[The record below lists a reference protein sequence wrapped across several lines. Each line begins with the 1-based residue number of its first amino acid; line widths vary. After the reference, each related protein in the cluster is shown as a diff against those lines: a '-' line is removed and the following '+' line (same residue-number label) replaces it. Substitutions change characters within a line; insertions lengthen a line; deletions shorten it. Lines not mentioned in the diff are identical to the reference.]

1 METKINKGDQRMR
14 PRAAWEPTA
23 RQGRFALRHLV
34 CAVLTVCFVLGAT
47 ALPAH
52 AKYASYVVD
61 ADTGEALHGTNEET
75 RNYPASLTKMMTLY
89 FIFDRIESKRW
100 TLDTRLKVSSR
111 AARQPAS
118 RLGLKAN
125 TTITV
130 EQAILALVTKSAN
143 DVATVVAENISGR
156 ERNFALK
163 MTAKARSLGMSKT
176 TFRNASGLPHRAQL
190 STAKDMSI
198 LARALLR
205 DFPKYYHYFSTS
217 SFTFEDRTH
226 TNHNKLLKSYPGADG
241 FKTGYIRASGFN
253 LVASAT
259 RDGRRIIGVVF
270 GGRSSGHRNRH
281 MASLLDKSFALLAKR
296 HGNQLIA
303 KAPEQPVGTKTASVN
318 TSAGISAGRETWA
331 VQVGAFSH
339 ISQAQAAAEKA
350 IDKATKYLGDG
361 QIRIVPLKKRNGS
374 LLHRARI
381 VGISKRD
388 AYRTCR
394 ILKDCMELKAP
405 ANAELAERAE

>member
-1 METKINKGDQRMR
+1 MR
-14 PRAAWEPTA
+14 PRAAWEPTMRRANFTA
-23 RQGRFALRHLV
+23 RHMIYAALAMFA
-34 CAVLTVCFVLGAT
+34 VLGA
-47 ALPAH
+47 ALQPAE

-61 ADTGEALHGTNEET
+61 ADTGEVLHATNEDT

-89 FIFDRIESKRW
+89 LVFDRLKQKRW
-100 TLDTRLKVSSR
+100 SLETMLKVSRR

-118 RLGLKAN
+118 RLGLPAN
-125 TTITV
+125 SQISV

-143 DVATVVAENISGR
+143 DVATVIAENISGR

-198 LARALLR
+198 LARSLLR
-205 DFPKYYHYFSTS
+205 DFPQYYHYFSTA
-217 SFTFEDRTH
+217 SFEFEGRVH
-226 TNHNKLLKSYPGADG
+226 TNHNKLLKTYPGADG

-259 RDGRRIIGVVF
+259 HDGRRLIGVVF
-270 GGRSSGHRNRH
+270 GGRSSSHRNNH
-281 MASLLDKSFALLAKR
+281 MTSLLDKGFDLLAKR

-303 KAPEQPVGTKTASVN
+303 QAPAPAASPQAAPEAQTASLGK
-318 TSAGISAGRETWA
+318 SAVTVWA
-331 VQVGAFSH
+331 VQVGAFSQV
-339 ISQAQAAAEKA
+339 SQAQAAAEKA
-350 IDKATKYLGDG
+350 IDKAPRYLGDG
-361 QIRIVPLKKRNGS
+361 SIRIVPLKKRNGS
-374 LLHRARI
+374 ILHRARI
-381 VGISKRD
+381 VGISKSD

-394 ILKDCMELKAP
+394 ILSDCMELKAP
-405 ANAELAERAE
+405 VNAELAQRAD

>member
-1 METKINKGDQRMR
+1 MR

-23 RQGRFALRHLV
+23 RPAKTGFKTFI
-34 CAVLTVCFVLGAT
+34 CAALTVFFVLGAT
-47 ALPAH
+47 ALPAQ

-61 ADTGEALHGTNEET
+61 ADTGEVLHATNEET

-89 FIFDRIESKRW
+89 LVFDRLDKKRW
-100 TLDTRLKVSSR
+100 SLSTKLKVTRR
-111 AARQPAS
+111 AERQPAS
-118 RLGLKAN
+118 KLGLRRG

-130 EQAILALVTKSAN
+130 KQAILALVTKSAN
-143 DVATVVAENISGR
+143 DVATVIAENISGR

-205 DFPKYYHYFSTS
+205 DFPQYYHYFSTK
-217 SFTFEDRTH
+217 SFTFNGLTH
-226 TNHNKLLKSYPGADG
+226 KNHNKLLKSYPGADG

-259 RDGRRIIGVVF
+259 RDGRRLIGVVF

-281 MASLLDKSFALLAKR
+281 MTSLLDKSFAVLAKR
-296 HGNQLIA
+296 QGNQLIA
-303 KAPEQPVGTKTASVN
+303 KAPSAPVKSAAVQTAKGV
-318 TSAGISAGRETWA
+318 TRDVWA
-331 VQVGAFSH
+331 VQVGAFSQV
-339 ISQAQAAAEKA
+339 SQAQAAAEKA
-350 IDKATKYLGDG
+350 IDKAPRYLGDG
-361 QIRIVPLKKRNGS
+361 LVRIVPLKKRNGAV
-374 LLHRARI
+374 LHRARI

-394 ILKDCMELKAP
+394 ILRDCMELKTP
-405 ANAELAERAE
+405 VNAELAQRAD

>member
-1 METKINKGDQRMR
+1 MQ
-14 PRAAWEPTA
+14 PLAAWEPTA
-23 RQGRFALRHLV
+23 TRAFSITKLGRI
-34 CAVLTVCFVLGAT
+34 AVLAAVLLIC
-47 ALPAH
+47 ALSQPAH

-61 ADTGEALHGTNEET
+61 ADTGEVLAGLNEET

-89 FIFDRIESKRW
+89 LVFDRLKSKKW
-100 TLDTRLKVSSR
+100 TLATKLDVSRR
-111 AARQPAS
+111 ASRQPAS
-118 RLGLKAN
+118 HLGLRAG

-163 MTAKARSLGMSKT
+163 MTARARSLGMAKT

-205 DFPKYYHYFSTS
+205 DFPEYYHYFSTP
-217 SFTFEDRTH
+217 SFTFDGVTH
-226 TNHNKLLKSYPGADG
+226 SNHNRLLKTYPGADG

-270 GGRSSGHRNRH
+270 GGRSSSHRNRH
-281 MASLLDKSFALLAKR
+281 MAKLLDQGFDVLRKR
-296 HGNQLIA
+296 YGTSLIA
-303 KAPEQPVGTKTASVN
+303 KAAVPEAKTASLAPAAQPGATPASV
-318 TSAGISAGRETWA
+318 WA
-331 VQVGAFSH
+331 VQVGAFSQV
-339 ISQAQAAAEKA
+339 SQAQAAAQKA
-350 IDKATKYLGDG
+350 IGKAPSYLSEG
-361 QIRIVPLKKRNGS
+361 QIRIVPLKKRNGDI
-374 LLHRARI
+374 LHRARI

-394 ILKDCMELKAP
+394 ILRDCMELKTDV
-405 ANAELAERAE
+405 NAEVAQRAD

>member
-1 METKINKGDQRMR
+1 ML
-14 PRAAWEPTA
+14 PLAAWEPTA
-23 RQGRFALRHLV
+23 KRAFSITKLGKIAILAAFLLI
-34 CAVLTVCFVLGAT
+34 CAIAQ
-47 ALPAH
+47 PAH

-61 ADTGEALHGTNEET
+61 ADTGEALAGLNEET

-89 FIFDRIESKRW
+89 LMFDRLKSKKW
-100 TLDTRLKVSSR
+100 TLASKLDVSRR

-118 RLGLKAN
+118 RLGLRAG

-198 LARALLR
+198 LARSLLR
-205 DFPKYYHYFSTS
+205 DFPEFYHYFSTA
-217 SFTFEDRTH
+217 SFTFNGVTH
-226 TNHNKLLKSYPGADG
+226 SNHNKLLKTYPGTDG

-270 GGRSSGHRNRH
+270 GGRSSSHRNRH
-281 MASLLDKSFALLAKR
+281 MAKLLDKGFDAL
-296 HGNQLIA
+296 
-303 KAPEQPVGTKTASVN
+303 
-318 TSAGISAGRETWA
+318 
-331 VQVGAFSH
+331 
-339 ISQAQAAAEKA
+339 
-350 IDKATKYLGDG
+350 
-361 QIRIVPLKKRNGS
+361 
-374 LLHRARI
+374 
-381 VGISKRD
+381 
-388 AYRTCR
+388 R
-394 ILKDCMELKAP
+394 ILEQVDWT
-405 ANAELAERAE
+405 

>member
-1 METKINKGDQRMR
+1 MR
-14 PRAAWEPTA
+14 PRAAWEPTET
-23 RQGRFALRHLV
+23 RTKLTIRHLI
-34 CAVLTVCFVLGAT
+34 CAVLAAFLVLGAS
-47 ALPAH
+47 AMPAH

-61 ADTGEALHGTNEET
+61 ADTGEVLHATNEDT

-89 FIFDRIESKRW
+89 MIFDRLHQKRW
-100 TLDTRLKVSSR
+100 TLSTLLKVSSR

-118 RLGLKAN
+118 KLGVEAGS
-125 TTITV
+125 TISV
-130 EQAILALVTKSAN
+130 ENAILALVTKSAN

-176 TFRNASGLPHRAQL
+176 TFRNASGLPHRAQM

-205 DFPKYYHYFSTS
+205 DFPQYYHYFSTAK
-217 SFTFEDRTH
+217 FEYDGRVH
-226 TNHNKLLKSYPGADG
+226 SNHNKLLDSYPGADG

-259 RDGRRIIGVVF
+259 RNGRRLIGVVF
-270 GGRSSGHRNRH
+270 GGRSSAHRNSH
-281 MASLLDKSFALLAKR
+281 MTDLLDDGFTLLAKR
-296 HGNQLIA
+296 HGTNNLIA
-303 KAPEQPVGTKTASVN
+303 QAPAPEPGVQTASNEPQNGVM
-318 TSAGISAGRETWA
+318 REVWA
-331 VQVGAFSH
+331 VQVGAFSQVT
-339 ISQAQAAAEKA
+339 QAQAAAEKA
-350 IDKATKYLGDG
+350 IGKATRYLGDG
-361 QIRIVPLKKRNGS
+361 LVRIVPLKKRNGTI
-374 LLHRARI
+374 LHRARI

-394 ILKDCMELKAP
+394 ILRDCMELKTEV
-405 ANAELAERAE
+405 NAELAQRAD

>member
-1 METKINKGDQRMR
+1 ML
-14 PRAAWEPTA
+14 PLAAWEPTA
-23 RQGRFALRHLV
+23 KRAFSITKLGKIAILAAFLLI
-34 CAVLTVCFVLGAT
+34 CAIAQ
-47 ALPAH
+47 PAH

-61 ADTGEALHGTNEET
+61 ADTGEALAGLNEET

-89 FIFDRIESKRW
+89 LMFDRLKSKKW
-100 TLDTRLKVSSR
+100 TLASKLDVSRR

-118 RLGLKAN
+118 RLGLRAG

-198 LARALLR
+198 LARSLLR
-205 DFPKYYHYFSTS
+205 DFPEFYHYFSTA
-217 SFTFEDRTH
+217 SFTFNGVTH
-226 TNHNKLLKSYPGADG
+226 SNHNKLLKTYPGTDG

-270 GGRSSGHRNRH
+270 GGRSSSHRNRH
-281 MASLLDKSFALLAKR
+281 MAKLLDKGFDALRQR
-296 HGNQLIA
+296 HGTPLIA
-303 KAPEQPVGTKTASVN
+303 QAAVPETKTASLAPATQPRGT
-318 TSAGISAGRETWA
+318 TSTSVWA

-339 ISQAQAAAEKA
+339 VSQAQAGAEKA
-350 IDKATKYLGDG
+350 VGRARNYLSDG
-361 QIRIVPLKKRNGS
+361 QIRIVPLKKRTRAV
-374 LLHRARI
+374 LHRARI

-394 ILKDCMELKAP
+394 ILRDCMELKTDV
-405 ANAELAERAE
+405 NAEVAQRAD

>member
-1 METKINKGDQRMR
+1 M
-14 PRAAWEPTA
+14 
-23 RQGRFALRHLV
+23 
-34 CAVLTVCFVLGAT
+34 
-47 ALPAH
+47 PAQ

-61 ADTGEALHGTNEET
+61 ADTGEVLHATNEET

-89 FIFDRIESKRW
+89 LVFDRLEKKRW
-100 TLDTRLKVSSR
+100 SLATNLKVSRR
-111 AARQPAS
+111 AERQPAS
-118 RLGLKAN
+118 KLGLRRG

-143 DVATVVAENISGR
+143 DVATVIAENISGR

-163 MTAKARSLGMSKT
+163 MTAKARSLGMSQT

-205 DFPKYYHYFSTS
+205 DFPQYYHYFSTE
-217 SFTFEDRTH
+217 SFTFQGLTH
-226 TNHNKLLKSYPGADG
+226 SNHNKLLKTYPGSDG

-259 RDGRRIIGVVF
+259 RNGRRLIGIVF
-270 GGRSSGHRNRH
+270 GGRSSSHRNRH
-281 MASLLDKSFALLAKR
+281 MTSLLDKGFAVLSKR
-296 HGNQLIA
+296 QGQQLIA
-303 KAPEQPVGTKTASVN
+303 EAPSAAPVKRASAQAANGV
-318 TSAGISAGRETWA
+318 TRDVWA

-350 IDKATKYLGDG
+350 MDKAPRYLGDG
-361 QIRIVPLKKRNGS
+361 QVRIVPLKKRNGAV
-374 LLHRARI
+374 LHRARI

-394 ILKDCMELKAP
+394 ILRDCMELKTP
-405 ANAELAERAE
+405 VNAELAQRAD

>member
-1 METKINKGDQRMR
+1 MQ
-14 PRAAWEPTA
+14 PVAAWEPTVRRA
-23 RQGRFALRHLV
+23 KTRGFWLKAAL
-34 CAVLTVCFVLGAT
+34 AVMILAICNITP
-47 ALPAH
+47 PAH

-61 ADTGEALHGTNEET
+61 ADTGEVLHGLNEDT

-89 FIFDRIESKRW
+89 LMFDRLKTGKWSLSTK
-100 TLDTRLKVSSR
+100 LKVSRR

-118 RLGLKAN
+118 RLGLRAGS
-125 TTITV
+125 TITV
-130 EQAILALVTKSAN
+130 KQAILALVTKSAN
-143 DVATVVAENISGR
+143 DVATVVAENIAGR

-163 MTAKARSLGMSKT
+163 MTAKARSLGMAKT

-198 LARALLR
+198 LARSLLR
-205 DFPKYYHYFSTS
+205 DFPEYYHYFSTK
-217 SFTFEDRTH
+217 SFSFDGIKH
-226 TNHNKLLKSYPGADG
+226 SNHNKLLKTYHGADG

-281 MASLLDKSFALLAKR
+281 MANLLDKGFARLAKS
-296 HGNQLIA
+296 HGTQLIA
-303 KAPEQPVGTKTASVN
+303 KAPVRETQTASLRPAAASTRSV
-318 TSAGISAGRETWA
+318 WA
-331 VQVGAFSH
+331 VQVGAFSQV
-339 ISQAQAAAEKA
+339 SQAQAAAKKA
-350 IDKATKYLGDG
+350 IGKAPSYLADG

-374 LLHRARI
+374 ILHRARI

-394 ILKDCMELKAP
+394 ILRDCMELKTNV
-405 ANAELAERAE
+405 NAEVAERVD

>member
-1 METKINKGDQRMR
+1 M
-14 PRAAWEPTA
+14 
-23 RQGRFALRHLV
+23 
-34 CAVLTVCFVLGAT
+34 
-47 ALPAH
+47 PAQ

-61 ADTGEALHGTNEET
+61 ADTGEVLHATNEET

-89 FIFDRIESKRW
+89 LVFDRLEKKRW
-100 TLDTRLKVSSR
+100 SLATKLKVSRR

-118 RLGLKAN
+118 KLGLRRG

-130 EQAILALVTKSAN
+130 KQAILALVTKSAN
-143 DVATVVAENISGR
+143 DVATVIAENISGR

-163 MTAKARSLGMSKT
+163 MTAKARSLGMSTT

-205 DFPKYYHYFSTS
+205 DFPQYYHYFSTK
-217 SFTFEDRTH
+217 SFTFQGQTH
-226 TNHNKLLKSYPGADG
+226 SNHNKLLKTYPGSDG

-259 RDGRRIIGVVF
+259 RNGRRLIGVVF
-270 GGRSSGHRNRH
+270 GGRSSSHRNRH
-281 MASLLDKSFALLAKR
+281 MTSLLDKGFAALSKR
-296 HGNQLIA
+296 QGQQLIA
-303 KAPEQPVGTKTASVN
+303 KAPSAAPVKRASAQVSKGV
-318 TSAGISAGRETWA
+318 TRDVWA

-350 IDKATKYLGDG
+350 IGKAPRYLGDG
-361 QIRIVPLKKRNGS
+361 LVRIVPLKKRNGAV
-374 LLHRARI
+374 LHRARI

-394 ILKDCMELKAP
+394 ILRDCMELKTP
-405 ANAELAERAE
+405 MNAELAQRAD

>member
-1 METKINKGDQRMR
+1 MR
-14 PRAAWEPTA
+14 PRAAWEPMA
-23 RQGRFALRHLV
+23 RQAKMGGKPLIRIVLAAL
-34 CAVLTVCFVLGAT
+34 FVLGAS
-47 ALPAH
+47 ALPAQ

-61 ADTGEALHGTNEET
+61 ADTGEVLHATNEET

-89 FIFDRIESKRW
+89 MVFDRLEQKRW
-100 TLDTRLKVSSR
+100 TLLTPLKVSRR
-111 AARQPAS
+111 AERQPAS
-118 RLGLKAN
+118 KLGLRRGAS
-125 TTITV
+125 ITV
-130 EQAILALVTKSAN
+130 KQAIMALVTKSAN

-205 DFPKYYHYFSTS
+205 DFPQYYHYFSTE
-217 SFTFEDRTH
+217 SFTFEGHTH
-226 TNHNKLLKSYPGADG
+226 SNHNKLLKTYPGADG

-259 RDGRRIIGVVF
+259 RDGRRLIGVVF
-270 GGRSSGHRNRH
+270 GGRSSSHRNRH
-281 MASLLDKSFALLAKR
+281 MTTLLDQSFALLSKR

-303 KAPEQPVGTKTASVN
+303 KAPSAPVKTASARPA
-318 TSAGISAGRETWA
+318 AGTTRDVWA

-339 ISQAQAAAEKA
+339 VSQAQAAAEKA
-350 IDKATKYLGDG
+350 IDKATRYLGDG
-361 QIRIVPLKKRNGS
+361 LVRIVPLKKRNGS
-374 LLHRARI
+374 VLHRARI
-381 VGISKRD
+381 VGISKSD

-394 ILKDCMELKAP
+394 ILKDCMELKTAV
-405 ANAELAERAE
+405 NAELAQRAD